1 MSPVKNRER
10 EGGAVEG
17 SQVPRAWEELRL
29 PSSGGV
35 WERETQ
41 GEQFP
46 LCPVFPTDSSQ
57 REPLP
62 RPVLLSANP
71 GATREFLSFSD
82 SQPPPFRT
90 PLSRRPDSASLRTE

>member
-1 MSPVKNRER
+1 M
-10 EGGAVEG
+10 EG

-29 PSSGGV
+29 PSSGGA
-35 WERETQ
+35 WEGETTQ

-46 LCPVFPTDSSQ
+46 LCPVFLTDSSQ

-71 GATREFLSFSD
+71 GAAPKFLSFSD
-82 SQPPPFRT
+82 PQPPPFRT
-90 PLSRRPDSASLRTE
+90 PLSRLPDSASLRTE